1 MTTILDFDLER
12 IDGTPLDK
20 ALLQNRVILIVN
32 TASRCSLTPQF
43 AALQKLW
50 EHYEAQG
57 LLILGFPCNQFGNQ
71 EPDTEDQI
79 AAFCSQHYGVTFP
92 MMRKVDVNG
101 DGAHPLFV
109 WLKNEARGLLGTR
122 SVKWNFGKFL
132 LGRDGRVLR
141 RYAPNH
147 PPEALAA
154 DIEAALSA

>member
-32 TASRCSLTPQF
+32 TASRCGLTPQF